1 MGRAGNA
8 SFQDAAR
15 GLGGRCLPALVV
27 LLPFEP
33 RRPSLGLF
41 GLTFTLLEAAAAVLG
56 GALLWTVRGRLPA
69 LLRRP
74 PLPLAFLGLYAAA
87 HVLSVVFAPAHRD
100 LAAKFALR
108 MLVMAGLAA
117 AVAAS
122 PPEAGRRA
130 LVALVASAAA
140 VAVLA
145 VAEGAGWERLDPFLS
160 LFREMPFNIGGSRRA
175 SGASEYPNLA
185 AALLMAGMLAACG
198 LASEWRRP
206 LAALL
211 PLAVLFSAALLWT
224 YSRGALVATG
234 LGLVALAGA
243 GWRRRRLAAPA
254 FGGLAVLLAASAA
267 FAWSGDVYRLRLEA
281 EGAASWYGAA
291 YGPVETALTL
301 RPGETRTTDI
311 RVTNTGQLTWGA
323 DRLFHL
329 SYHWY
334 DRAGRKVEDGRR
346 TRLPRDIGP
355 GDTVVLRAEVRAPA
369 AAGRFLLG
377 WDMVQERVA
386 WFSERSVAQAMVGVE
401 VAGAPIDASAVA
413 PSAPVVGIASAPMP
427 APPPQWHP
435 GRAELWRLAFVLWRR
450 RPLTGV
456 GSDNFRWLYGEA
468 AGQPAWDTRVFANNA
483 LIEAAATTGA
493 LGLVALAGTLAASVL
508 AAGKAVL
515 GPASGG
521 VAAALFALT
530 IGLAAH
536 GMVDYV
542 LAFTGHYLLFAF
554 VVGSVAG
561 QSRAE
566 GLP

>member
-1 MGRAGNA
+1 MGRAGDV
-8 SFQDAAR
+8 SFQGAAR
-15 GLGGRCLPALVV
+15 GLASLWLPALVL

-33 RRPSLGLF
+33 RRPTLHLF
-41 GLTFTLLEAAAAVLG
+41 GLTFTLLEAAAAALG
-56 GALLWTVRGRLPA
+56 GALLWSVRRRAAA

-74 PLPLAFLGLYAAA
+74 PPPLAFLGLYAAA

-108 MLVMAGLAA
+108 MAVMAGLSV

-145 VAEGAGWERLDPFLS
+145 VAEGAGWERLDPFLA

-175 SGASEYPNLA
+175 SAASEYPNLA
-185 AALLMAGMLAACG
+185 AAILMAGMLAACG
-198 LASEWRRP
+198 LAAGWRRP

-211 PLAVLFSAALLWT
+211 PLAALFSAALLLT

-234 LGLVALAGA
+234 LGLAALVGA
-243 GWRRRRLAAPA
+243 GWRRRLAAPA
-254 FGGLAVLLAASAA
+254 LAGLGVLVAASAA
-267 FAWSGDVYRLRLEA
+267 FAWSGDVYRLRLET
-281 EGAASWYGAA
+281 EGASSWYGAA
-291 YGPVETALTL
+291 YEPAESALTL
-301 RPGETRTTDI
+301 RPGETRTTDV

-334 DRAGRKVEDGRR
+334 DVAGRKVEDGRR
-346 TRLPRDIGP
+346 TRLPGDVGP
-355 GDTVVLRAEVRAPA
+355 GQAVVLHAEVRGPA

-386 WFSERSVAQAMVGVE
+386 WFSERHVAQAMVPVE
-401 VAGAPIDASAVA
+401 VSGEP
-413 PSAPVVGIASAPMP
+413 IASAPSTP
-427 APPPQWHP
+427 AAGRVPAAPPEAPPEWHP
-435 GRAELWRLAFVLWRR
+435 GRAELWRAALVLWRR
-450 RPLTGV
+450 RPVTGV
-456 GSDNFRWLYGEA
+456 GSDNFRWLYGDA
-468 AGQPAWDTRVFANNA
+468 AGQRSWDTRVFANNA
-483 LIEAAATTGA
+483 LLEAAATTGV
-493 LGLVALAGTLAASVL
+493 LGLVALAATLVATILAAARAL
-508 AAGKAVL
+508 GGPAAAGA
-515 GPASGG
+515 
-521 VAAALFALT
+521 AAALFALAV
-530 IGLAAH
+530 GLAAH

-561 QSRAE
+561 LSRAE
-566 GLP
+566 GLA